1 MWLGVFY
8 LLWRIMVRK
17 KEDREVETGVHRTRS
32 AAYNYR
38 SQRKADRA
46 LKSTRVEETI
56 RMALTMFLMMAMSTV
71 LRDIFTVSMILH
83 VKCLDGHG
91 E

>member
-1 MWLGVFY
+1 
-8 LLWRIMVRK
+8 
-17 KEDREVETGVHRTRS
+17 
-32 AAYNYR
+32 
-38 SQRKADRA
+38 
-46 LKSTRVEETI
+46 
-56 RMALTMFLMMAMSTV
+56 MALTMFLMMAMSTV